1 MSKTLVALFVLLG
14 CIAIPVVSVLIIN
27 TSFELVRSF
36 YLSFYDSYL
45 STKYVAPV
53 SVILTLIG
61 TRPVK
66 TTGKFQPAAGLAVL
80 RRVLLRG
87 ASEARRRL
95 ISSISNC
102 CGSKSPPHH

>member
-36 YLSFYDSYL
+36 YPSFYDSYL

-53 SVILTLIG
+53 SVILTLIAW
-61 TRPVK
+61 RA
-66 TTGKFQPAAGLAVL
+66 FLLAL
-80 RRVLLRG
+80 KKKWRRV
-87 ASEARRRL
+87 S
-95 ISSISNC
+95 
-102 CGSKSPPHH
+102 